1 MTLMIDLPP
10 GMEEKL
16 ETIAAQ
22 RGVGVQD
29 VVIDA
34 LQRLEPPKPKAPAR
48 REGEPIGEYLI
59 RMAEELRAGIPA
71 EELAKVPR
79 DLSVNHDHY
88 LYGSPKV
95 EE

>member
-10 GMEEKL
+10 GLEEKL

-22 RGVGVQD
+22 RGVGIQE

-34 LQRLEPPKPKAPAR
+34 LDQLMAETPKAPMR
-48 REGEPIGEYLI
+48 REGEPIGEYLV
-59 RMAEELRAGIPA
+59 RMAEELRAAIPSEGWA
-71 EELAKVPR
+71 GVPR

-88 LYGSPKV
+88 LYGAEKV
-95 EE
+95 E